1 MPAVILSEL
10 SWSCNSEMNSS
21 MGEMLVK
28 EEVNISS
35 SLDGNISNCDL
46 VRRVD
51 DCELCTTIDYW
62 LEGPIIFAVC
72 LAGILGWWL
81 WESASFMFMSLLWS
95 HWCLKQPSEQKTK
108 NLAYSQMNIYH
119 YHWVFLKNS
128 KKALCAKM
136 YNNIYYSD
144 DKGKDSTSLST
155 LCPDQRKSR
164 STNVLP
170 RKVKIL
176 VSIQFIQNP
185 SILKVEVKLQ
195 TCICFPCTFLIGS
208 TPMENLSPT
217 NFLSVVIF
225 RGRKF
230 STFIYKNK
238 SSSLFTFQFLSFFF
252 YSSPMR
258 YQQLP
263 IRLINELMDIL
274 VKWYP
279 NTKNNHTLMNNI
291 SYWLLPIRVIFSTGN
306 DRFRKSRF
314 NSRSIKEGHRPQTK
328 LCQYSHMPGNTSKY
342 SHMPGNTSKY
352 SHMPGNNFKF
362 LSCAWS

>member
-1 MPAVILSEL
+1 MTKAKTAHHWAHCVLIKGNHVQPMRFPA
-10 SWSCNSEMNSS
+10 
-21 MGEMLVK
+21 
-28 EEVNISS
+28 
-35 SLDGNISNCDL
+35 
-46 VRRVD
+46 
-51 DCELCTTIDYW
+51 
-62 LEGPIIFAVC
+62 
-72 LAGILGWWL
+72 
-81 WESASFMFMSLLWS
+81 
-95 HWCLKQPSEQKTK
+95 
-108 NLAYSQMNIYH
+108 
-119 YHWVFLKNS
+119 
-128 KKALCAKM
+128 
-136 YNNIYYSD
+136 
-144 DKGKDSTSLST
+144 
-155 LCPDQRKSR
+155 
-164 STNVLP
+164 
-170 RKVKIL
+170 KVKIL